1 MDINNCSGG
10 NLMINNDYL
19 TTKISEIEEWIIKI
33 RRDFHQYP
41 ELGFQ
46 EYRTRDKI
54 IQYLEEMGI
63 EYKVI
68 AKTGVVALIEGEK
81 KGKTVAL
88 RADID
93 ALSMDD
99 KKDVPYKSKIKG
111 KMHSC
116 GHDVHT
122 AILLG
127 SAKVLN
133 GIRKQLNGNVKFI
146 FQPAEETVGG
156 AKPMIEEG
164 VLEEPYVDGVFGLH
178 VDNSLQI
185 GEIGIKYGQMKA
197 TSDMIKIIIHGKN
210 SHGAY
215 PQDGIDAISIAS
227 QVIASLQTI
236 VSRTIDP
243 RSSAV
248 VTIGTIK
255 GGYGRNI
262 LADKVEME
270 GIVRALNEESRILV
284 LEKVKKIVEGVSH
297 SMGGKGELIR
307 AEGYTALINNDK
319 MVNIVQDNGKELLG
333 EENVYEMPYPSYGVE
348 DFSFFAKER
357 PSAFFHLGS
366 GNKEKG
372 IVHKGHTPYFDID
385 EGCLSK
391 GVLLQVKNALSFLK
405 RENIF

>member
-1 MDINNCSGG
+1 MLNK
-10 NLMINNDYL
+10 DYL
-19 TTKISEIEEWIIKI
+19 TSKVAKIEEWLIKV

-46 EYRTRDKI
+46 EYRTKDKI
-54 IQYLEEMGI
+54 IKYLEGMNI
-63 EYKVI
+63 KYKVV
-68 AKTGVVALIEGEK
+68 AKTGVVAFIEGKK

-93 ALSMDD
+93 GLPMED
-99 KKDVPYKSKIKG
+99 KKGVPYKSKIKG
-111 KMHSC
+111 RMHSC
-116 GHDVHT
+116 GHDAHT
-122 AILLG
+122 TILLG
-127 SAKVLN
+127 TGKVLN
-133 GIRKQLNGNVKFI
+133 GLKNELKGNVKLI
-146 FQPAEETVGG
+146 FQPAEESEGG

-164 VLEEPYVDGVFGLH
+164 VLENPYVDGIFGLH
-178 VDNSLQI
+178 VDNSLQC

-197 TSDMIKIIIHGKN
+197 ASDMIKIIIYGKN

-227 QVIASLQTI
+227 QVITALQTI

-284 LEKVKKIVEGVSH
+284 LNKIKDIVEGISQ

-307 AEGYTALINNDK
+307 MEGYTALVNNNK
-319 MVNIVQDNGKELLG
+319 MVDIVQKNGVEILG
-333 EENVYEMPYPSYGVE
+333 EENIYEMPYPSFGVE
-348 DFSFFAKER
+348 DFAFFAAER

-385 EGCLSK
+385 EDSLTK
-391 GVLLQVKNALSFLK
+391 GVILQTKNAIEFLK
-405 RENIF
+405 NDNII